1 MMRRRTYSVISVTLL
16 ALAVLVTV
24 LLVVY
29 GAYTIA
35 NAVRSLQ
42 IAFGCVF
49 GAAAICFFLLPP
61 DVLAHE
67 CGHMACGALTGMRF
81 PVVRIGR
88 LEFSKTGVRYRL
100 RIGAAGETAIVP
112 RGANRMRLR
121 VFVTALG
128 GPLFSVA
135 YGVTMLALFWL
146 YPAAPAI
153 FFFVLFAPLSLYN
166 GIVALLPAELDGSR
180 TDGAVMRG
188 IIRQDAETDVTFR
201 VLQVQGILTKGTYA
215 DVPREL
221 LFGAPVVRE
230 DCRAFA
236 ALLFLQY
243 EYAKFHGDA
252 AGAAAALSRLRSIE
266 DYLTD
271 EERKFLANEKDP
283 AVAGS

>member
-1 MMRRRTYSVISVTLL
+1 MMRRKMYSVISVTLIV
-16 ALAVLVTV
+16 LAVLVTV

-29 GAYTIA
+29 GVFTVADA
-35 NAVRSLQ
+35 ERSRR

-49 GAAAICFFLLPP
+49 GAAAICFFLFPP

-67 CGHMACGALTGMRF
+67 CGHILCGVLTGMRF
-81 PVVRIGR
+81 PVVRVGR
-88 LEFSKTGVRYRL
+88 LEFSEKGVHYRL
-100 RIGAAGETAIVP
+100 SVSAAGETAIVP
-112 RGANRMRLR
+112 RGAKRMRLR

-135 YGVTMLALFWL
+135 YGVTMLALFWA
-146 YPAAPAI
+146 YPAVPAI
-153 FFFVLFAPLSLYN
+153 FFFALFAPLSLYN
-166 GIVALLPAELDGSR
+166 GIVALLPAELDGGR

-188 IIRQDAETDVTFR
+188 MIKRDAETDVTIR
-201 VLQVQGILTKGTYA
+201 VLQAHTILAKGTYA
-215 DVPREL
+215 DIPYDL
-221 LFGAPVVRE
+221 LYGAPVVRE

-243 EYAKFHGDA
+243 EYAKFHADE
-252 AGAAAALSRLRSIE
+252 AGADAVFSRLQSIE

-271 EERKFLANEKDP
+271 EERAFLANKKDP